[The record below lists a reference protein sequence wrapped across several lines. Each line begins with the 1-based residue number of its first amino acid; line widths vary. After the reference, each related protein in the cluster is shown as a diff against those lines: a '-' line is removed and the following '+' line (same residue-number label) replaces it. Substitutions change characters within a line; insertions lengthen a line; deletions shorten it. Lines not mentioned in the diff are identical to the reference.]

1 MGGDFLLI
9 YRLDEADDLVV
20 FTRAGTHSD
29 LFR

>member
-1 MGGDFLLI
+1 M

>member
-1 MGGDFLLI
+1 MI